1 MQKVMIGGTGMTRFG
16 RFIDRSL
23 RSLSEEAVALAMLD
37 ASMEADSIQAV
48 FYGNAAGG
56 LLTGQECI
64 RGQASLRGSG
74 LLGRPIYNI
83 ENACASSSSAFHLAW
98 LAVASG
104 LYETVIAVGAEKM
117 TNRDRTL
124 PIKALEAAADKDE
137 LEELKAK
144 IGTSDDATGSIFM
157 DLYKE
162 IGRDYM
168 ARSGATATDF
178 AKVAVKSRQ
187 FASHN
192 VYAQYREPSSVDEV
206 MASRMVADPLRM
218 MMCSPIGDGAAALVL
233 TSEANSDK
241 LGLPYIEVLA
251 SVVVSGEG
259 KVGSDFEP
267 VAQRAARQAYE
278 VAGVGPEDLHVIEL
292 HDAAAPAEFLLS
304 EQLGLALPGEGVK
317 LFNSGKTSMGGST
330 PINPS
335 GGLIS
340 RGHPIGATGCAQLVE
355 LSDQLRGR
363 SGKRQREGA
372 RVTLAENG
380 GGWLGNDAAAA
391 VVTILA
397 S

>member
-1 MQKVMIGGTGMTRFG
+1 VQKVMVGGTGMTRFG

-23 RSLSEEAVALAMLD
+23 RSLSEEAVTLALLD
-37 ASMEADSIQAV
+37 ASMEVDAIQAV

-74 LLGRPIYNI
+74 LLGKPVINV

-98 LAVASG
+98 MAVASG

-117 TNRDRTL
+117 SNQDRTV
-124 PIKALEAAADKDE
+124 PMKALEAAADKDE
-137 LEELKAK
+137 LDDLKAN
-144 IGTSDDATGSIFM
+144 IGASGDATGSIFM
-157 DLYKE
+157 DLYKA

-168 ARSGATATDF
+168 EKSGATATDF
-178 AKVAVKSRQ
+178 ARIAVKSRQ

-192 VYAQYREPSSVDEV
+192 VHAQYREPSGIDEV
-206 MASRMVADPLRM
+206 LASRMVADPLRL

-233 TSEANSDK
+233 TSEANSRK
-241 LGLPYIEVLA
+241 LGLPYVEVLA
-251 SVVVSGEG
+251 SIVVSGEG
-259 KVGSDFEP
+259 KVGTGFEP
-267 VAQRAARQAYE
+267 VAQRAARLAYE
-278 VAGVGPEDLHVIEL
+278 KAGVGPEDLHVIEL
-292 HDAAAPAEFLLS
+292 HDAAAPAELLLS
-304 EQLGLALPGEGVK
+304 EQLGLARPNEGVQ

-363 SGKRQREGA
+363 SGKRQRQGA
-372 RVTLAENG
+372 RVALAENG
-380 GGWLGNDAAAA
+380 GGWLGSDAAAA
-391 VVTILA
+391 VVTIL
-397 S
+397 SV